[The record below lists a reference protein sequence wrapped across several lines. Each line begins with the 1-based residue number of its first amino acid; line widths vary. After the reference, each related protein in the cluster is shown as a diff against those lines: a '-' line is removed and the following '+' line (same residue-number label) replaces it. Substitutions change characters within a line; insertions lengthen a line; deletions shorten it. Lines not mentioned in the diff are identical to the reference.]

1 VPERKALSAA
11 RSKFSSLLPEAT
23 FYFAK
28 VTIKGSRWL
37 VFLLLSRTVTVFA
50 TDAKQMRSEAQARY
64 IGSASCSS
72 SSCHGGAGEQHNQFL
87 VWSQRDF
94 HTKASLI
101 LTTARSTQ
109 IAQSIGIENAS
120 TSQRCTV
127 CHSPV
132 AEMAPARLVRPERRD
147 EGVACESC
155 HGPAEGWLRSH
166 TRRDYTYAM
175 RVSSGLRDLRNIYVR
190 ANACVACH
198 ELTDREIASSGHP
211 PLFFELMRQM
221 NLEPPHWR
229 ALGESPARTWL
240 CGQATALRE
249 LSWRTTAR
257 NAQASDGQVAAQR
270 VALAWLLGKATT
282 VDQTL
287 PQISEDADA
296 GTMQRT
302 ADELARRAAVRDLNN
317 SYASDLMKLL
327 AKSGNDF
334 VNVSPGSADAIFYRA
349 KRLVLA
355 FQALISE
362 EDARLYYSP
371 ELPQLNTDVISVS
384 GFDASRFLR
393 DLESMRL
400 KLEARRH

>member
-1 VPERKALSAA
+1 LPEWKALSDKK
-11 RSKFSSLLPEAT
+11 SKFSSLLSGPT
-23 FYFAK
+23 FYFAD
-28 VTIKGSRWL
+28 VTINLSRWL
-37 VFLLLSRTVTVFA
+37 LFLLLSRTVTVLA
-50 TDAKQMRSEAQARY
+50 ADAKQMRSDTQARY

-94 HTKASLI
+94 HTKAFLI

-109 IAQSIGIENAS
+109 IAQSLGIENAS

-127 CHSPV
+127 CHSPM
-132 AEMAPARLVRPERRD
+132 AEMPSTRLVRSDQRD

-198 ELTDREIASSGHP
+198 ELTDREIARSGHP

-221 NLEPPHWR
+221 SLEPPHWR
-229 ALGESPARTWL
+229 ALGESPASTWL
-240 CGQATALRE
+240 TGQATALRE
-249 LSWRTTAR
+249 LSWKAAVR
-257 NAQASDGQVAAQR
+257 NAEGSDDPVAAQR
-270 VALAWLLGKATT
+270 AALAWLLGKATII
-282 VDQTL
+282 DRSL

-302 ADELARRAAVRDLNN
+302 ADELARRAAIRDLNN
-317 SYASDLMKLL
+317 SYATNLLQLL
-327 AKSGNDF
+327 AKGGNDF
-334 VNVSPGSADAIFYRA
+334 INASPGFADALFYRA
-349 KRLVLA
+349 KRLILA

-362 EDARLYYSP
+362 EDVKLYYSP
-371 ELPQLNTDVISVS
+371 ELPQLNNDIGSLSSFDVNKFV
-384 GFDASRFLR
+384 R
-393 DLESMRL
+393 DLESLRL
-400 KLEARRH
+400 KLETRRR